1 MSEIHICIIFIC
13 ILLLI
18 IISLLCDTNTITKIK
33 NTLLGGSTENEVGNI
48 RNEIKKEQDKI
59 DTIKSE
65 LQSMERNKPS
75 NTEEPG
81 NTFGQQR
88 KLPDKDDVDVSQLEN
103 NSFVLRQI
111 KEEREKG
118 NTNPIPLGNEIK
130 SDLLGNTGDLN
141 KVNYEDESS
150 ETSENSES
158 SENITS
164 NNIKLTN
171 EEKKDIENKAKV
183 TAKAWESMCEKDY
196 KNKKKQPM
204 YEDLKLNLDSN
215 KNKEDTL
222 FEPFNSDDF
231 GEFGQFNC

>member
-75 NTEEPG
+75 NTEETV
-81 NTFGQQR
+81 NTFGEQQQ
-88 KLPDKDDVDVSQLEN
+88 LPDKDDVDVSQLEN
-103 NSFVLRQI
+103 NSFILRQI

-118 NTNPIPLGNEIK
+118 NMNPIPLGNEIK
-130 SDLLGNTGDLN
+130 SDLLGNTGELN
-141 KVNYEDESS
+141 KIDYIDD
-150 ETSENSES
+150 SES
-158 SENITS
+158 IDSSDSTLTS
-164 NNIKLTN
+164 

-183 TAKAWESMCEKDY
+183 TTKAWENMCEKDY
-196 KNKKKQPM
+196 KNKKKKDE
-204 YEDLKLNLDSN
+204 YEDLKLNLNNNTNEN
-215 KNKEDTL
+215 KDTL